1 MSQLGNNDI
10 KSESHES
17 QGAKIDP
24 ILRLYPGAPLMCN
37 TNDAL
42 KFGRGNGTLCHC
54 IKVRMKQNASVQW
67 KNWDGRKV
75 NTTSVDQIEWI
86 EFEHCTTT
94 TQHTTNNQTQTKF
107 FSLVVQFP
115 PSHNCD
121 KDFLSTKSASLS
133 FQSMQQLQQQGIS
146 CREWS
151 KDVLIVK
158 SWDYCMANCV
168 YVSLFR
174 VRTLSGLYLCKPLAL
189 DKSFEVPPELINFE

>member
-1 MSQLGNNDI
+1 MHQSSGRIGMAEKSKQLQLTKLNGLNLNVAQPPPSTPPTI
-10 KSESHES
+10 K
-17 QGAKIDP
+17 
-24 ILRLYPGAPLMCN
+24 
-37 TNDAL
+37 L
-42 KFGRGNGTLCHC
+42 KPNIFS
-54 IKVRMKQNASVQW
+54 SV
-67 KNWDGRKV
+67 
-75 NTTSVDQIEWI
+75 
-86 EFEHCTTT
+86 F
-94 TQHTTNNQTQTKF
+94 
-107 FSLVVQFP
+107 QFL

-158 SWDYCMANCV
+158 SWDYCMANWV

-189 DKSFEVPPELINFE
+189 DKSFEVPRKLINFEKRMMEKERLFLQTRRSSTNNGGL